1 MRDSLWDFN
10 RFSLGKPCQKRLL
23 SKRQLLMLIDLNMNP
38 SPQGGFIVAQ
48 DRSFLKPRR
57 SGKSGTSQIVSFE
70 HAKASAALAASCK
83 RACGKSSN
91 EPTSGLISI
100 SSLISHGALM
110 SIGSPSGS
118 SSGCSGSFLSLG
130 RETIK
135 YSWHSLF
142 RKSYTRDRKSP
153 GAQGRI

>member
-1 MRDSLWDFN
+1 VSRKTYPFE
-10 RFSLGKPCQKRLL
+10 
-23 SKRQLLMLIDLNMNP
+23 P
-38 SPQGGFIVAQ
+38 SA
-48 DRSFLKPRR
+48 
-57 SGKSGTSQIVSFE
+57 SGKSERERLRLSFRGTQEKLIEVPHSAFRFEPPCDNFRIVGNAE
-70 HAKASAALAASCK
+70 VIRASVSASLAVQK

-91 EPTSGLISI
+91 GPTSGLISI

-142 RKSYTRDRKSP
+142 RKFYTRDCKSR
-153 GAQGRI
+153 GAQGAHLS

>member
-57 SGKSGTSQIVSFE
+57 SGKSGTFLCRDRSQAFTCY
-70 HAKASAALAASCK
+70 HLAAGE
-83 RACGKSSN
+83 RMPYVGQ
-91 EPTSGLISI
+91 
-100 SSLISHGALM
+100 
-110 SIGSPSGS
+110 
-118 SSGCSGSFLSLG
+118 SFG
-130 RETIK
+130 RYRIEEE
-135 YSWHSLF
+135 
-142 RKSYTRDRKSP
+142 DRKST
-153 GAQGRI
+153 RLNSS